1 MTTHATLEIRPQTLT
16 SLVLRTMRGGIPVA
30 GSVGAAS
37 IHPGSSAAVRFTAM
51 EHLASASGT
60 VVVASGIG
68 GATFASASA
77 CDSSAV
83 ARKTG

>member
-1 MTTHATLEIRPQTLT
+1 VKVAL
-16 SLVLRTMRGGIPVA
+16 RGGVPVA

-37 IHPGSSAAVRFTAM
+37 VRPGGSAIVMFAAA

-60 VVVASGIG
+60 VAVTSEIG
-68 GATFASASA
+68 GAASASASA

-83 ARKTG
+83 A

>member
-1 MTTHATLEIRPQTLT
+1 MHHAK
-16 SLVLRTMRGGIPVA
+16 VAVRGGVPVA

-37 IHPGSSAAVRFTAM
+37 VHPGGSAAMMFAAA

-60 VVVASGIG
+60 AAIASKIR
-68 GATFASASA
+68 GAAFALAFA

-83 ARKTG
+83 A